1 MDACDARCRP
11 GRARGVAVACCST
24 DPNFEIYNVALAGDR
39 LAFGVRHGAGAAG
52 ACEGSKICLSPP
64 RSVLLWSPPARLRA
78 STGAR
83 GNRLIWRFSRGAPTF
98 LGLVWGST
106 GASRMFVTARFEG
119 CHAGTLG
126 NLRGNLRRT
135 LAGAITQTGRSAAA
149 AASNTSWVQFLCL
162 LAGGGGPANDAVD
175 RSVLAA
181 PGRLPLSVRS
191 RSQSGSALH
200 PTPGDRKAPADRLRR
215 FEARPCDRTPPFQA
229 PFLFLAA
236 IFARAAASLRS

>member
-126 NLRGNLRRT
+126 NLRGNLRGKRT
-135 LAGAITQTGRSAAA
+135 DDFNHARQDVVVCWNCDSVYAIDRGHGPGVRVARRQADRPAAQASSPGLGQRLACREDGPWTLGFGRSWRR
-149 AASNTSWVQFLCL
+149 SRR
-162 LAGGGGPANDAVD
+162 AGLRACRRCSDPE
-175 RSVLAA
+175 RSDPTVF
-181 PGRLPLSVRS
+181 GTRRSRRGVRS
-191 RSQSGSALH
+191 
-200 PTPGDRKAPADRLRR
+200 
-215 FEARPCDRTPPFQA
+215 
-229 PFLFLAA
+229 
-236 IFARAAASLRS
+236 